1 LYYPDLPISVAFGA
15 VIVATGLPARG
26 MPDFDRISRRSLWQV
41 LVYGLFF
48 HCPDSTFA
56 FIWYPD
62 WNLGYY
68 VPFEKVGWAGV
79 VLLELLLLGLLLAG
93 RGLALKAARKKAGLV
108 WVPILTMFLVFGVVM
123 SVVYDRYIHAGSYE
137 TYRAGLAPL
146 ASADPVFQMFTALAG
161 FYLLTPFVLLN
172 LYNILIFRYGA
183 GRVKKRS

>member
-15 VIVATGLPARG
+15 ILTATGLPAG
-26 MPDFDRISRRSLWQV
+26 KTPDFDRISRRSLWQV
-41 LVYGLFF
+41 LIYGLFF

-68 VPFEKVGWAGV
+68 FPFAKVGGAGV
-79 VLLELLLLGLLLAG
+79 VFLELLLLGLLFSG
-93 RGLALKAARKKAGLV
+93 RWLALKAARKKAGLV
-108 WVPILTMFLVFGVVM
+108 WLPILTMFLVFGAVM
-123 SVVYDRYIHAGSYE
+123 FLVFDRYIHSGSYE

-146 ASADPVFQMFTALAG
+146 ASADPVFQMFTTLAG
-161 FYLLTPFVLLN
+161 FYLLTPFVLMN
-172 LYNILIFRYGA
+172 LYNILIHRYGV